1 MVEEVETG
9 DVFRT
14 AYLVSRGARV
24 TKAIVQG
31 GDHVV
36 LTMVGEDLV
45 DEDRRYRTAAGL
57 VEPLRLKENLNRL
70 RDLVITSHRPS
81 EARFWMGRNFFKGIY
96 GDMANVIL
104 AASAM
109 NLVNWMSRL
118 FASVLFFIQAVRN
131 RLTAPTVPR
140 MKFHGCF

>member
-24 TKAIVQG
+24 TKAVVQG

-36 LTMVGEDLV
+36 LTLVGEDLV

-57 VEPLRLKENLNRL
+57 VEPLRLKENLNRV
-70 RDLVITSHRPS
+70 RDLVKKTLRES
-81 EARFWMGRNFFKGIY
+81 EDNDRRFPH
-96 GDMANVIL
+96 
-104 AASAM
+104 AAYS
-109 NLVNWMSRL
+109 S
-118 FASVLFFIQAVRN
+118 
-131 RLTAPTVPR
+131 
-140 MKFHGCF
+140 C